1 MSFVQCADE
10 LAARRDGLR
19 FRSVTMWKCRNCSL
33 EVMPRSAEPK
43 IDGDGVF
50 FLCSGCKQRNDLVNV
65 ADDRDEYELDQPS
78 VD

>member
-1 MSFVQCADE
+1 
-10 LAARRDGLR
+10 
-19 FRSVTMWKCRNCSL
+19 MWKCRNCSL